1 MHYLGIK
8 FPLPKTEG
16 KVESRELTV
25 VTNGVP
31 KVYKLPGS
39 ATMSEE
45 IVFAET
51 DTYAAFVTD
60 INEFGHRSLPSPKLK
75 GNVAELMSPPTPGEL
90 GPLKDSNKRVLT
102 EEDVAKLRADSDK
115 KRAEDAKKAQEA
127 EAKAEK
133 DAQAVRDAHAKIDAE
148 AEKKMALAK

>member
-1 MHYLGIK
+1 MNLSISLGE
-8 FPLPKTEG
+8 FSCALNLVSWDCSRFCASVVEF
-16 KVESRELTV
+16 KVERTLFELISKT
-25 VTNGVP
+25 
-31 KVYKLPGS
+31 S
-39 ATMSEE
+39 
-45 IVFAET
+45 
-51 DTYAAFVTD
+51 
-60 INEFGHRSLPSPKLK
+60 
-75 GNVAELMSPPTPGEL
+75 NVAELMNPPTPGEL